1 MSLIGRIA
9 VAALLLG
16 AAQPAAAQRAADPT
30 LNELVA
36 QAASDSNAPEA
47 HYALAMGYWKAKR
60 WDDAGRELKV
70 TVSIDPAD
78 AEAWLAQWGLF
89 VARGWKYWKGQ
100 IKARGIDSVYAEFQA
115 ARRREHRAFLID
127 PMVDLAALGLSDFKE
142 DPRIVLKDGDLVPQY
157 SAWWVPDLQW
167 SIIDMQ
173 NGEHPVAEHRLQRI
187 INDRRIG
194 SDSSAPD
201 VILWYHGLAAAH
213 SGDFDA
219 AVRDFYLL
227 TGHANADLAE
237 GDDSGLGYSVNE
249 LRYILA
255 TVLYHGGR
263 FGEAV
268 GQYRK
273 VVETDLGFYMAHTQ
287 LARIYSAAGKWDDA
301 VAERQA
307 AVDAFPENPTLLIEL
322 GATLLKA
329 GRPADAIEPLEEGG
343 RLNPRD
349 PLAPYLLGQALD
361 KLGRAEDARTAFS
374 RFLAIA
380 PASYASQASEVRD
393 RLAQ

>member
-1 MSLIGRIA
+1 MGRIG

-16 AAQPAAAQRAADPT
+16 AARPAVAQRAADPT
-30 LNELVA
+30 LDQLVA

-60 WDDAGRELKV
+60 WDDAKRELTV
-70 TVSIDPAD
+70 TVSIAPAD
-78 AEAWLAQWGLF
+78 AEAWLAYWGLF

-100 IKARGIDSVYAEFQA
+100 IKARGIDSVYAEYQE

-127 PMVDLAALGLSDFKE
+127 PMVDLAALGLAEFKE
-142 DPRIVLKDGDLVPQY
+142 NPRIVLKDGDLVPQY

-173 NGEHPVAEHRLQRI
+173 NGKHPVAEHRLQRI
-187 INDRRIG
+187 IDDRRIG

-213 SGDFDA
+213 AGDFNA

-237 GDDSGLGYSVNE
+237 DWDSDLGYTVNE
-249 LRYILA
+249 LRYIMA

-273 VVETDLGFYMAHTQ
+273 VVETDLGFYMAHSQ

-301 VAERQA
+301 VAERHA
-307 AVDAFPENPTLLIEL
+307 AVDAFPENPTLLIDL

-343 RLNPRD
+343 GANPRD

-361 KLGRAEDARTAFS
+361 QLGRRDES
-374 RFLAIA
+374 REAYRHFLDIA
-380 PASYASQASEVRD
+380 PASYASQASEVREH
-393 RLAQ
+393 LAR